1 MCSATNSCPGVYDN
15 VLTHADSPVYNRQ
28 IPQCMTYITNKNICM
43 LCRSIELRLH
53 HYSSHHTTFY
63 LSLPSL
69 AFPLPL
75 GCSDPHVWSTPT
87 SVDPT
92 SFDAPYNSVMPSL
105 QLCMSLSL
113 SLARIS

>member
-28 IPQCMTYITNKNICM
+28 IPQCMTYINKNICM
-43 LCRSIELRLH
+43 LCRPQIAPLLLSP
-53 HYSSHHTTFY
+53 YTAFS

-75 GCSDPHVWSTPT
+75 GRSDPHVWSTPT

-105 QLCMSLSL
+105 HVTLALAR
-113 SLARIS
+113 ARIS